1 MGLGGLSRAGAA
13 PAAPQGFSVPAA
25 NTDYPSHGCHPCLCE
40 GSAGGKG
47 SCGAEVDVPTGL
59 TQALDLCRVLDLE
72 TSTFSP

>member
-13 PAAPQGFSVPAA
+13 PETPQGFSVPAA
-25 NTDYPSHGCHPCLCE
+25 NTDYPSHGCHLCLCE
-40 GSAGGKG
+40 GGKG
-47 SCGAEVDVPTGL
+47 RCGAEVDVPTGL